1 MARIREDISDSELLA
16 LLQQD
21 NQPAF
26 VFIYNKYWS
35 ELYRCAFKIT
45 ANQETCEDVI
55 HDVFLYLWNKRA
67 AVQVKSLKDYLYIAV
82 KNRMLNAIR
91 SEKNLLKAV
100 NVQPQPI
107 SSETLIEDEF
117 NSKELSKIYNLAI
130 AELPERCRTILLM
143 SRKEHL
149 SNKEIALRLNIS
161 PKTVENQITI
171 GLRQL
176 RIKLGDYL
184 VLTGIFFTILK

>member
-1 MARIREDISDSELLA
+1 MTRIREDISDAELLD
-16 LLQQD
+16 LLRQD
-21 NQPAF
+21 NQAAF
-26 VFIYNKYWS
+26 VFIYKKHWS

-45 ANQETCEDVI
+45 PNQETCEDII
-55 HDVFLYLWNKRA
+55 HDVFLNVWNKRA
-67 AVQVKSLKDYLYIAV
+67 TIQVKSLNDYLYVAV

-91 SEKNLLKAV
+91 AEKNLLKAV
-100 NVQPQPI
+100 NSQPAPI

-117 NSKELSKIYNLAI
+117 NSKELNKLYQSALST
-130 AELPERCRTILLM
+130 LPERCRTILLM

-149 SNKEIALRLNIS
+149 SNKEIAEQLNIS

-171 GLRQL
+171 GLRHL

-184 VLTGIFFTILK
+184 VLSGIIFTFLK